1 MSYINNGNYRYGIT
15 EYDQPQIPYY
25 NSTLEHKKPPLREFP
40 CKAIKDDGE
49 PYKQLILPKCCETCK
64 KCNAINR
71 NMIVNNF
78 VNIET
83 YIDKILTVTLY
94 GLTKEY
100 DKTIKLKI
108 GNKYCV
114 TYITEAGIQ
123 TITGVFKEL
132 SDNIPDNCLRYIGNF
147 NSVTSAAYIG
157 LDCSTIGAS
166 DKRLIYIASI
176 RYIEEI
182 FDEDDD
188 PYASLTQQE
197 KIIKLYTDIQT
208 TLSSINKYI
217 EDNTKSEDEEDD
229 DSTEQQQTQ
238 QSEDEDNPLV
248 SEDIISTLTD
258 MKSMLSSFITTY
270 ISEEEYKNSDDGCD
284 CDDSTN
290 DDSDDENQSSGG
302 GTDPDNSNA
311 IVTNDEPDE
320 P

>member
-208 TLSSINKYI
+208 TLSSINNYI
-217 EDNTKSEDEEDD
+217 EDNTKSEDGEDGNSTEE
-229 DSTEQQQTQ
+229 SITEQQST
-238 QSEDEDNPLV
+238 DNDNPLV

-258 MKSMLSSFITTY
+258 MKNMLNSFIITY
-270 ISEEEYKNSDDGCD
+270 ISEEEYKNSDDECD
-284 CDDSTN
+284 CNNSSNNENQTPEVN
-290 DDSDDENQSSGG
+290 ADSDNNTISS
-302 GTDPDNSNA
+302 NE
-311 IVTNDEPDE
+311 EP
-320 P
+320 